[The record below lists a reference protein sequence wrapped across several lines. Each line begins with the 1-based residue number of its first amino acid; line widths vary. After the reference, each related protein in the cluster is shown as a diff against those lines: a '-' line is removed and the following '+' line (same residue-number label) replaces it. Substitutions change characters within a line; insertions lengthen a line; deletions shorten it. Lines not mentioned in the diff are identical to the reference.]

1 MSIMKLGNTGQFN
14 SQRGFSLFELLIALL
29 VLSIGLI
36 GLATLQAQGIRS
48 NYSASSRSEAT
59 FLAIDIADRMRSN
72 MRNTLTLDENL
83 TALANNYTID
93 TNADDRYDPTS
104 TTDVATQCA
113 NVNLSITNA
122 CEWEAAIENLLPVG
136 RGLVTRTGGVF
147 LITLMW
153 DDERTGNT
161 GTGCSGGNADLTCF
175 HTIFQP

>member
-1 MSIMKLGNTGQFN
+1 MKLGNTGQFN

-72 MRNTLTLDENL
+72 MRNTSTLTQNL
-83 TALANNYTID
+83 TNLAASYTIN
-93 TNADDRYDPTS
+93 TYSDDRYNPS
-104 TTDVATQCA
+104 GADVAIQCA
-113 NVNLSITNA
+113 NGNLSITDA
-122 CEWEAAIENLLPVG
+122 CEWEAAIENLLPAG

-161 GTGCSGGNADLTCF
+161 GTGCSGSNADLTCF